1 MPALQ
6 TDFSGLWI
14 PLVTPFKHGEVDH
27 PALTKLVQHYQQFAI
42 AGLVV
47 CGSTGEAAA
56 LDDNEQLAVLT
67 TVMAAVHAPTGDS
80 AAKLKVV
87 MGLSGYHLPATCAWV
102 KVLARLPLAGPLAG
116 LLAPAPHYI
125 RPSQAGLLQWFTAI
139 AEAAAAA
146 AAGSNAMPLI
156 LYDIPYR
163 TGVEIGLETL
173 RQLAQHPNIVAIKD
187 CGGDAAK
194 TQALVHDGALQVL
207 AGDDAQIFTTMA
219 LGGVGA
225 IAAAAHLRTAEFA
238 EVIRLLQR
246 GDLLKARAAWAPLP
260 AHIAAMFAEP
270 NPACIKAALAGQGL
284 ICNELRLPMVAARSL
299 MK

>member
-14 PLVTPFKHGEVDH
+14 PLVTPFRNGEVDH
-27 PALTKLVQHYQQFAI
+27 PALAKLVQHYKQFAI

-56 LDDNEQLAVLT
+56 LDEAEQLEVLT
-67 TVMAAVHAPTGDS
+67 TVLATVESTAQ
-80 AAKLKVV
+80 LKVV
-87 MGLSGYHLPATCAWV
+87 MGLSGYNLPATCAWV
-102 KVLARLPLAGPLAG
+102 KTLARFPLAG
-116 LLAPAPHYI
+116 LLVSAPHYI
-125 RPSQAGLLQWFTAI
+125 RPPQAGLLHWFTAI
-139 AEAAAAA
+139 ADAAAA
-146 AAGSNAMPLI
+146 PLV

-163 TGVEIGLETL
+163 TGVAISLATL
-173 RQLAQHPNIVAIKD
+173 RQLARHPNIVAIKD

-207 AGDDAQIFTTMA
+207 AGEDAQIFSTVA

-238 EVIRLLQR
+238 EVITLLQR
-246 GDLLKARAAWAPLP
+246 GELLKARAAWAPLP
-260 AHIAAMFAEP
+260 AHIAAMFAET
-270 NPACIKAALAGQGL
+270 NPVSIKAALAEMGL
-284 ICNELRLPMVAARSL
+284 IGNELRLPMVASMA
-299 MK
+299 

>member
-14 PLVTPFKHGEVDH
+14 PLVTPFRNAEVDH
-27 PALTKLVQHYQQFAI
+27 PALAKLVQHYKQFAI

-56 LDDNEQLAVLT
+56 LDDAEQLEVLT
-67 TVMAAVHAPTGDS
+67 TVLATVESTAQ
-80 AAKLKVV
+80 LKVV
-87 MGLSGYHLPATCAWV
+87 MGLSGYNLPATCAWV
-102 KVLARLPLAGPLAG
+102 KTLARFPLAG
-116 LLAPAPHYI
+116 LLVSAPHYI
-125 RPSQAGLLQWFTAI
+125 RPPQAGLLHWFTAI
-139 AEAAAAA
+139 ADAAAA
-146 AAGSNAMPLI
+146 PLV

-163 TGVEIGLETL
+163 TGVAISLATL
-173 RQLAQHPNIVAIKD
+173 RQLARHPNIVAIKD

-207 AGDDAQIFTTMA
+207 AGEDAQIFSTVA

-238 EVIRLLQR
+238 EVITLLQR
-246 GDLLKARAAWAPLP
+246 GELLKARAAWAPLP
-260 AHIAAMFAEP
+260 AHIAAMFAET
-270 NPACIKAALAGQGL
+270 NPVSIKAALAEMGL
-284 ICNELRLPMVAARSL
+284 IGNELRLPMVASMA
-299 MK
+299 

>member
-14 PLVTPFKHGEVDH
+14 PLVTPFRNAEVDH
-27 PALTKLVQHYQQFAI
+27 PALAKLVQHYKQFAI

-56 LDDNEQLAVLT
+56 LDEAEQLEVLT
-67 TVMAAVHAPTGDS
+67 TVLATVESTAQ
-80 AAKLKVV
+80 LKVV
-87 MGLSGYHLPATCAWV
+87 MGLSGYNLPATCAWV
-102 KVLARLPLAGPLAG
+102 KTLARFPLAG
-116 LLAPAPHYI
+116 LLVSAPHYI
-125 RPSQAGLLQWFTAI
+125 RPPQAGLLHWFTAI
-139 AEAAAAA
+139 ADAAAA
-146 AAGSNAMPLI
+146 PLV

-163 TGVEIGLETL
+163 TGVAISLATL
-173 RQLAQHPNIVAIKD
+173 RQLARHPNIVAIKD

-207 AGDDAQIFTTMA
+207 AGEDAQIFSTVA

-238 EVIRLLQR
+238 EVITLLQR
-246 GDLLKARAAWAPLP
+246 GELLKARAAWAPLP
-260 AHIAAMFAEP
+260 AHIAAMFAET
-270 NPACIKAALAGQGL
+270 NPVSIKAALAEMGL
-284 ICNELRLPMVAARSL
+284 IGNELRLPMVASMA
-299 MK
+299 

>member
-14 PLVTPFKHGEVDH
+14 PLVTPFRNGEVDH
-27 PALTKLVQHYQQFAI
+27 PALAKLVQHYKQFAI

-56 LDDNEQLAVLT
+56 LDDGEQLAVLT
-67 TVMAAVHAPTGDS
+67 TVLAAVESTAQ
-80 AAKLKVV
+80 LKVL
-87 MGLSGYHLPATCAWV
+87 MGLSGYNLPATCAWA
-102 KVLARLPLAGPLAG
+102 KTLARFPLAG
-116 LLAPAPHYI
+116 LLVSAPHYI
-125 RPSQAGLLQWFTAI
+125 RPPQAGLLHWFTAI
-139 AEAAAAA
+139 ADAAAA
-146 AAGSNAMPLI
+146 PLV

-163 TGVEIGLETL
+163 TGVAISLETL
-173 RQLAQHPNIVAIKD
+173 RQLARHPNIVAIKD

-207 AGDDAQIFTTMA
+207 AGEDAQIFSTVA

-238 EVIRLLQR
+238 EVITLLQR
-246 GDLLKARAAWAPLP
+246 GELLKARAAWAPLP
-260 AHIAAMFAEP
+260 AHIAAMFAET
-270 NPACIKAALAGQGL
+270 NPVSIKAALADMGL
-284 ICNELRLPMVAARSL
+284 IGNELRLPMVASMA
-299 MK
+299 

>member
-14 PLVTPFKHGEVDH
+14 PLITPFKNGEVDH
-27 PALTKLVQHYQQFAI
+27 PALTKLVQHYKQFAI

-67 TVMAAVHAPTGDS
+67 TVLAAVDTHAGELG
-80 AAKLKVV
+80 AKLKVV
-87 MGLSGYHLPATCAWV
+87 MGLSGYNLPATCAWV
-102 KVLARLPLAGPLAG
+102 RVLARFPLAG
-116 LLAPAPHYI
+116 LLVPAPHYI

-139 AEAAAAA
+139 ADAAAES
-146 AAGSNAMPLI
+146 GPTPLV
-156 LYDIPYR
+156 LYDIPIR

-173 RQLAQHPNIVAIKD
+173 RRLVRHPNIVAIKD
-187 CGGDAAK
+187 CGGDATK
-194 TQALVHDGALQVL
+194 TRALIYDGALQVL
-207 AGDDAQIFTTMA
+207 AGDDAQIFSTVA

-238 EVIRLLQR
+238 EVLGLLQR
-246 GDLLKARAAWAPLP
+246 GELLKARAAWAPLP

-284 ICNELRLPMVAARSL
+284 ICNELRLPMVATGTA
-299 MK
+299 

>member
-14 PLVTPFKHGEVDH
+14 PLVTPFRNGEVDH
-27 PALTKLVQHYQQFAI
+27 PALAKLVQHYKQFAI

-56 LDDNEQLAVLT
+56 LDDGEQLAVLT
-67 TVMAAVHAPTGDS
+67 TVLAAVESTAQ
-80 AAKLKVV
+80 LKVL
-87 MGLSGYHLPATCAWV
+87 MGLSGYNLPATCAWV
-102 KVLARLPLAGPLAG
+102 KTLARFPLAG
-116 LLAPAPHYI
+116 LLVSAPHYI
-125 RPSQAGLLQWFTAI
+125 RPPQAGLLHWFSAI
-139 AEAAAAA
+139 ADAAAA
-146 AAGSNAMPLI
+146 PLV

-163 TGVEIGLETL
+163 TGVAISLETL
-173 RQLAQHPNIVAIKD
+173 RQLARHPNIVAIKD

-207 AGDDAQIFTTMA
+207 AGEDVQIFSTVA

-225 IAAAAHLRTAEFA
+225 IAAAAHLRTAEFV
-238 EVIRLLQR
+238 EVLDLLRSGNLLQ
-246 GDLLKARAAWAPLP
+246 AREVWCHLP

-270 NPACIKAALAGQGL
+270 NPVSIKAALAGVGL
-284 ICNELRLPMVAARSL
+284 IGKELRLPMVAAECA
-299 MK
+299 KT